1 MTASPHPLV
10 LKGRQAFQAGDVS
23 GALSLCG
30 MRLNEAPTDGHALE
44 LKAVIQTSRGD
55 VRGAEVTLRLAIDH
69 DPASDWALND
79 LTQLLHNNG
88 QALAAEIAAREA
100 LIQRPEDPQAHL
112 QLAVILGEKDD
123 LPAAEFH
130 SRRAL
135 DLAGPHPQILVTL
148 GLCLYRQGRIDDALS
163 ALLEAHRLQ
172 PDQAQVLAHISRAY
186 EARRDMADAYIWLER
201 AEAQG
206 RKTGES
212 FTLQRAL
219 YLRHAD
225 QPKQA
230 LDLIESTPDTLAPPA
245 MLERSVLLDKLGRH
259 DEAMQGFVT
268 AKARLAQDMG
278 VRYEAVRVAHE
289 FAALTDFFTA
299 ERMQNLPKATVRQGP
314 QPIFILGFPRSGSTM
329 IEQMLDAHPHV
340 SAGGELPFVAEWQ
353 KLIADLLPGA
363 KPYPERLAQM
373 QAADLHHV
381 AGVLRD
387 YYLDR
392 AESYGLLGEGKTFFT
407 DRMPLNDVHL
417 PLIRLA
423 FPQSTVIRM
432 VRHPLD
438 VALSMLSHNLTH
450 GYHCGYK
457 IETIIAHRVAMQAL
471 NTHYDAV
478 LGYPAL
484 ILRYEDFV
492 AEQKGHTLRVLGHIG
507 LGFHEATLRF
517 HTHRRHAPTPTFT
530 QVSRPLND
538 RSIGR
543 WKAYERFFVPFMDEI
558 GPVIEALGY
567 RL

>member
-1 MTASPHPLV
+1 
-10 LKGRQAFQAGDVS
+10 
-23 GALSLCG
+23 
-30 MRLNEAPTDGHALE
+30 MRLNEAPADGAALE

-55 VRGAEVTLRLAIDH
+55 LRGAEATMRLAIQH

-112 QLAVILGEKDD
+112 QLAVIFGEKDD

-130 SRRAL
+130 NRRAL
-135 DLAGPHPQILVTL
+135 DLAGPHPQILVNL
-148 GLCLYRQGRIDDALS
+148 GLCLYNQGRVDEALS

-172 PDQAQVLAHISRAY
+172 PDQAQIMAHISRAY
-186 EARRDMADAYIWLER
+186 EAKRDMADAYIWLER
-201 AEAQG
+201 AETLG
-206 RKTGES
+206 RKTGED
-212 FTLQRAL
+212 FTLLRAL

-230 LDLIESTPDTLAPPA
+230 LELIDATKETLAPPA
-245 MLERSVLLDKLGRH
+245 MLERAVLLDKLGRH

-278 VRYEAVRVAHE
+278 VRYEAARVAHE
-289 FAALTDFFTA
+289 FETLKAFFTS
-299 ERMQNLPKATVRQGP
+299 ERMQHLPKATVRQGP
-314 QPIFILGFPRSGSTM
+314 QPIFILGFPRSGTTM
-329 IEQMLDAHPHV
+329 IEQMLDAHPNV
-340 SAGGELPFVAEWQ
+340 SAGGELPFVHEWQ
-353 KLIADLLPGA
+353 KLIADLLPGV

-373 QAADLHHV
+373 QTADLHHV
-381 AGVLRD
+381 VGVLRD
-387 YYLDR
+387 YYLGR
-392 AESYGLLGEGKTFFT
+392 AETYGLLSEGKAFFT
-407 DRMPLNDVHL
+407 DKMPLNDVHL

-423 FPQSTVIRM
+423 FPQSTIIRM

-438 VALSMLSHNLTH
+438 VAMSMLSHNLTH
-450 GYHCGYK
+450 GYNSGYK
-457 IETIIAHRVAMQAL
+457 IETIIAHMVAMQAL

-478 LGYPAL
+478 LGHPAL
-484 ILRYEDFV
+484 SLRYEDFI
-492 AEQKGHTLRVLGHIG
+492 AEQKGHTLRVLGHVG
-507 LGFHEATLRF
+507 LGFHEACLRF
-517 HTHRRHAPTPTFT
+517 HTNPRHAPTPSYA

-543 WKAYERFFVPFMDEI
+543 WKPYERFFTPFMDEI

>member
-1 MTASPHPLV
+1 
-10 LKGRQAFQAGDVS
+10 
-23 GALSLCG
+23 
-30 MRLNEAPTDGHALE
+30 MRLNEAPADGDALE

-55 VRGAEVTLRLAIDH
+55 LRGAEATMRLAIQH

-88 QALAAEIAAREA
+88 QTLAAEIAAREA

-112 QLAVILGEKDD
+112 QLAVIFGEKDD

-130 SRRAL
+130 NRRAL
-135 DLAGPHPQILVTL
+135 DLAGPHPQILVNL
-148 GLCLYRQGRIDDALS
+148 GLCLYNQGRIDEALS
-163 ALLEAHRLQ
+163 ALLGAHRLQ
-172 PDQAQVLAHISRAY
+172 PDQAQIMAHISRAY
-186 EARRDMADAYIWLER
+186 EAKRDMADAYIWLER
-201 AEAQG
+201 AETLG
-206 RKTGES
+206 RKTGED
-212 FTLQRAL
+212 FTLLRAL

-230 LDLIESTPDTLAPPA
+230 LDLIDATQGDLASPA
-245 MLERSVLLDKLGRH
+245 MLERAVLLDKLGRH

-278 VRYEAVRVAHE
+278 VRYEAAKVAHE
-289 FAALTDFFTA
+289 FEALTEFFTA
-299 ERMQNLPKATVRQGP
+299 ERMQHLPKATVRQGP
-314 QPIFILGFPRSGSTM
+314 QPIFILGFPRSGTTM
-329 IEQMLDAHPHV
+329 IEQMLDAHPNV
-340 SAGGELPFVAEWQ
+340 SAGGELPFVHEWQ
-353 KLIADLLPGA
+353 KLIADLLPGG

-373 QAADLHHV
+373 QTADLHHV

-387 YYLDR
+387 YYLGR
-392 AESYGLLGEGKTFFT
+392 AETYGLLSEGKTFFT
-407 DRMPLNDVHL
+407 DKMPLNDVHL

-423 FPQSTVIRM
+423 FPQSTIIRM

-438 VALSMLSHNLTH
+438 VAMSMLSHNLTH
-450 GYHCGYK
+450 GYNSGFK
-457 IETIIAHRVAMQAL
+457 IETIIAHMVAMQAL

-478 LGYPAL
+478 LGHPAL
-484 ILRYEDFV
+484 ILRYEDFI

-507 LGFHEATLRF
+507 LGFHEACLRF
-517 HTHRRHAPTPTFT
+517 HTNPRHAPTPSYA

-543 WKAYERFFVPFMDEI
+543 WKPYERFFAPFMNEI

>member
-1 MTASPHPLV
+1 
-10 LKGRQAFQAGDVS
+10 
-23 GALSLCG
+23 
-30 MRLNEAPTDGHALE
+30 MRLNEAPADGAALE

-55 VRGAEVTLRLAIDH
+55 LRSAEATMRLAIQH

-130 SRRAL
+130 NRRAL
-135 DLAGPHPQILVTL
+135 DLAGPHPQILVNL
-148 GLCLYRQGRIDDALS
+148 GLCLYNQGRIDEALG
-163 ALLEAHRLQ
+163 ALLGAHRLQ
-172 PDQAQVLAHISRAY
+172 PDQAQIMAHISRAY
-186 EARRDMADAYIWLER
+186 EAKRDMADAYIWLER
-201 AEAQG
+201 AEALG
-206 RKTGES
+206 RKTGED
-212 FTLQRAL
+212 FTLLRAL

-230 LDLIESTPDTLAPPA
+230 LDLIDATKEALAPPA
-245 MLERSVLLDKLGRH
+245 MLERAVLLDKLGRH

-278 VRYEAVRVAHE
+278 VRYEAAKVAHE
-289 FAALTDFFTA
+289 FEALKAFFTS
-299 ERMQNLPKATVRQGP
+299 ERMQHLPKAIVRQGP
-314 QPIFILGFPRSGSTM
+314 QPIFILGFPRSGTTM
-329 IEQMLDAHPHV
+329 IEQMLDAHPNV
-340 SAGGELPFVAEWQ
+340 SAGGELPFVHEWQ
-353 KLIADLLPGA
+353 KLIGDLLPGV

-373 QAADLHHV
+373 QTADLHHM

-387 YYLDR
+387 YYLGR
-392 AESYGLLGEGKTFFT
+392 AETYGLLSEGKAFFT
-407 DRMPLNDVHL
+407 DKMPLNDVHL

-423 FPQSTVIRM
+423 FPQSTIIRM

-438 VALSMLSHNLTH
+438 VAISMLSHNLTH
-450 GYHCGYK
+450 GYNSGYK
-457 IETIIAHRVAMQAL
+457 IETIMAHMVAMHDL
-471 NTHYDAV
+471 TSHYDAL
-478 LGYPAL
+478 LGHPAL
-484 ILRYEDFV
+484 ILRYEDFI

-507 LGFHEATLRF
+507 LGFHEACLRF
-517 HTHRRHAPTPTFT
+517 HTNRRHAPTPSYA

-543 WKAYERFFVPFMDEI
+543 WKPYERFFTPFMDEI

>member
-1 MTASPHPLV
+1 
-10 LKGRQAFQAGDVS
+10 
-23 GALSLCG
+23 
-30 MRLNEAPTDGHALE
+30 MRLNEAPADGAALE

-55 VRGAEVTLRLAIDH
+55 LRGAEATMRLAIQH

-79 LTQLLHNNG
+79 LTQLLHNQG

-112 QLAVILGEKDD
+112 QLAVIFGEKDD

-130 SRRAL
+130 NRRAL
-135 DLAGPHPQILVTL
+135 DLAGPHPQILVNL
-148 GLCLYRQGRIDDALS
+148 GLCLYNQGRIDEALS

-172 PDQAQVLAHISRAY
+172 PDQAQIMAHISRAY
-186 EARRDMADAYIWLER
+186 EAKRDMADAYIWLER
-201 AEAQG
+201 AEALG
-206 RKTGES
+206 RKTGED
-212 FTLQRAL
+212 FTLLRAL
-219 YLRHAD
+219 YLRHAE

-230 LDLIESTPDTLAPPA
+230 LDLIDATKETLAPPA
-245 MLERSVLLDKLGRH
+245 VLERAVLLDKLGRH

-268 AKARLAQDMG
+268 AKARLAQDVG
-278 VRYEAVRVAHE
+278 VRYEAAKVAHE
-289 FAALTDFFTA
+289 SKTLKAFFTS
-299 ERMQNLPKATVRQGP
+299 ERMQHLPKATVRQGP
-314 QPIFILGFPRSGSTM
+314 QPIFILGFPRSGTTM
-329 IEQMLDAHPHV
+329 IEQMLYAHPHV
-340 SAGGELPFVAEWQ
+340 SAGGELPFVHEWQ
-353 KLIADLLPGA
+353 KLIGDLLPGV

-373 QAADLHHV
+373 QTADLHHV

-387 YYLDR
+387 YYLGR
-392 AESYGLLGEGKTFFT
+392 AETSGLLSEGKTFFT
-407 DRMPLNDVHL
+407 DKMPLNDVHL

-438 VALSMLSHNLTH
+438 VAMSMLSHNLTH
-450 GYHCGYK
+450 GYNSGFK
-457 IETIIAHRVAMQAL
+457 IETIIAHMVAMQAL

-478 LGYPAL
+478 LGHPAL
-484 ILRYEDFV
+484 SLRYEDFI
-492 AEQKGHTLRVLGHIG
+492 AEQKGHTLRVLGHVG
-507 LGFHEATLRF
+507 LGFHEACLRF
-517 HTHRRHAPTPTFT
+517 HTNPRHAPTPSYA

-543 WKAYERFFVPFMDEI
+543 WKPYERFFTPFMDEI